1 MLWYV
6 IVWVAAL
13 AHWLA
18 HLPTCPVI
26 ICSNPSPDRGVF
38 FFRSIQPKI
47 GTRHLLGSK
56 GGQSDII
63 TTPIECQQVLKIMQ
77 IPYPI
82 LSWCSHSKESRFT
95 LWPRLVDTCS
105 FVCFLFKTY
114 LNIWPVLP
122 YRLWPSLLSGQVLG
136 SKDMISIT
144 WPTKHQ
150 LIYNNK
156 VLAPYTNWRQ
166 LAKRSHLGFFFAC
179 QGKRFQLRAGRF
191 GKLATFCGTL
201 HSSATCSEIN
211 GNIQNILIAK
221 NVANRQHKPG
231 LIATFWSGYVTTF
244 KPYTQ

>member
-1 MLWYV
+1 MKYVVARKVVDNCVIHHNIIVMFVNRIKSSVNVVVCHSVGSRTSSLASTLAYLPCHHMLKS
-6 IVWVAAL
+6 L
-13 AHWLA
+13 
-18 HLPTCPVI
+18 T
-26 ICSNPSPDRGVF
+26 RQGF
-38 FFRSIQPKI
+38 FFWSIQPKI

-56 GGQSDII
+56 GGQSD
-63 TTPIECQQVLKIMQ
+63 
-77 IPYPI
+77 
-82 LSWCSHSKESRFT
+82 
-95 LWPRLVDTCS
+95 
-105 FVCFLFKTY
+105 
-114 LNIWPVLP
+114 P

-179 QGKRFQLRAGRF
+179 QGKRFQLRAGGF